1 MRNVLEYAEKLHV
14 ADSAADVE
22 NIISKIA
29 HRCNMEFYLFG
40 VSIPVSFSRS
50 YTVIYNNY
58 PTEWRLHYDE
68 NNYVEL
74 DPVVKHC
81 YTSTKA
87 VIWNELEQ
95 TYNSKQER
103 DFFKAAKEH
112 GLNSGLSVPI
122 HGSKSEIGIFSL
134 ATTRGYNEFNSN
146 ELTELLLLS
155 QAIAPSAFSK
165 LIEIESRQIERK
177 ESQLTAREKDVIYWA
192 AEGKTTWEI
201 GHILGCTER
210 TVYFHLNNAT
220 KKLGVVN
227 RYQAISKAVL
237 HGHVHPSVNKK

>member
-1 MRNVLEYAEKLHV
+1 MRNIIKYAEALHEAKNV
-14 ADSAADVE
+14 PEVEQTLKEIADLCE
-22 NIISKIA
+22 MK
-29 HRCNMEFYLFG
+29 FYLFG

-58 PTEWRLHYDE
+58 PDDWRRHYDE
-68 NNYVEL
+68 SNYVEL

-81 YTSTKA
+81 FSSTRA
-87 VIWNELEQ
+87 VIWNELEEQ
-95 TYNSKQER
+95 YTSKKEQR
-103 DFFKAAKEH
+103 FFSDAKKY
-112 GLNSGLSVPI
+112 GLESGLSIPI

-134 ATTRGYNEFNSN
+134 ASDKSYESFENE
-146 ELTELLLLS
+146 ELKEILLVS
-155 QAIAPSAFSK
+155 QAVAPIAFSK
-165 LIEIESRQIERK
+165 LVEF
-177 ESQLTAREKDVIYWA
+177 ESQQVEREKDILTTREKDVIYWA

-201 GHILGCTER
+201 GQILGCTER